1 MHSETLANEVKE
13 PPSEHPQVQAV
24 CQLKFTL
31 KGWSAVY
38 KTVRGSGTLTCD
50 NGQKAK
56 VKLQAKGGGLTAA
69 RSAVRDGLG
78 KFSKVT
84 DIGEL
89 FGTYVGPPSG
99 GAMIMKKGRLCMN
112 KPFWFYSTHR
122 RLVFRFLEGSQAAT
136 PNSAP
141 TPAVNAIAKA
151 PQNVTRMIEVI
162 TGAPPARADEKP
174 NSARK
179 NSELPATLH
188 ISV

>member
-1 MHSETLANEVKE
+1 MRLRSITFAFILLLPPLLLSTSNLVTAMHSETLANEVKE

-99 GAMIMKKGRLCMN
+99 GVMIMKKGEVALALTG
-112 KPFWFYSTHR
+112 KGTGFDSGISFGEFT
-122 RLVFRFLEGSQAAT
+122 
-136 PNSAP
+136 
-141 TPAVNAIAKA
+141 
-151 PQNVTRMIEVI
+151 VT
-162 TGAPPARADEKP
+162 K
-174 NSARK
+174 
-179 NSELPATLH
+179 
-188 ISV
+188 ISSH